1 MADVNANIGV
11 NIDTSDALAQ
21 LKSLQRQISQ
31 FHTSIAKSSE
41 TAAVA
46 QRSLQKNLLGSI
58 NSIGA
63 FSAELRTVKTSAE
76 SFTNSLEKNKFS
88 MREYFRYAGASTKTF
103 GKVFKS
109 EFDTIGKVA
118 EERVKTLQTQY
129 IKLGRNAS
137 GAMEAIAVRPT
148 SLNMQ
153 DYGTKVQ
160 IAAQKQALF
169 NQLMKQ
175 GSTNLLNFGKNTQ
188 WAGRQLMVGFTI
200 PLAVVGSAATKTFM
214 EMEAQALKFKKVYGD
229 LFTPQAETQ
238 QALENITELGQMFT
252 KYGISVSQTVGLA
265 AEAAAAGFQGMDL
278 QRQTTEATR
287 LSVLGQIDAQKALE
301 TTISLQNAFGM
312 SSENL
317 ASSIDFLNAVEN
329 QTVVSLDDIT
339 TAIPKV
345 APVIQQLGGDV
356 KDLTFFMAAMKE
368 GGINASEGANAL
380 KSGLAA
386 LINPTGR
393 ANEMLK
399 SFGINANEIVTKNK
413 GNLKATV
420 IEFATALNQ
429 LDPLNRAQAIEQ
441 MFGKFQFARL
451 STLFAN
457 VAKDGNQ
464 AARVLDL
471 ANSSVESL
479 SALSEQE
486 LGMTADSA
494 MNKFK
499 KTVEDLKAALIP
511 VGKTFLE
518 AVTPIV
524 EFVGNILEKFNN
536 LSSGVKKAITIL
548 VTVIGGLGPVLLM
561 TFGLLANGVANI
573 IKLFL
578 TLRNGYQR
586 LTGQSQIL
594 GEQTQ
599 YLTQEQMNA
608 AAVASSLDQR
618 HATLAQT
625 FNVETA
631 ELTRLIAAY
640 QAATS
645 AGQKFAA
652 INPGAMMPPRRKGFA
667 AGGIISG
674 PGSGTSDL
682 IPIMASNGEAIIPAK
697 NVKRYPELT
706 AGLVAGNIP
715 GFKKGTVGVGI
726 ERAHATGAFA
736 QSSPQF
742 QSALDMVAGLKE
754 LNKQFPG
761 IIRVVSDLTAELPM
775 TLNQAMK
782 EIRLKGGKVSG
793 GVDVGRFASEYG
805 TLENKFTASAGR
817 GGANIQDPGV
827 QAELLKF
834 EKMVGQRA
842 VQIGNATKDLKV
854 TDTIFAQATREV
866 IDEFTIMEGNAK
878 KVGLALDAASKKVG
892 QIRVQPS
899 QDDYRRGLAS
909 GAFSVD
915 PTGKVARF
923 GNIDVARPKAP
934 TKAGLPQARN
944 ASNINMRG
952 NYTTGRD
959 LATVAN
965 QVTDSAV
972 LETARA
978 AGTKSPSKRTIPI
991 GEDIARGLEVG
1002 MANRQDDVAK
1012 AGANLGNVATQSA
1025 GRTSRRATRPQG
1037 APLSTVASQMPI
1049 SPEVKSATVEQAK
1062 IIKNTNQ
1069 RMQALDRN
1077 IMGASF
1083 AISSLSG
1090 IASMSGGKLGE
1101 MSGTI
1106 AKVTGSLFALQ
1117 AVTGLLTQTNLVAL
1131 AKKRLEIAGFMGVN
1145 KVTGLFSG
1153 GIKSLLPNLLRFGG
1167 MITRFLGPVGLAIT
1181 AITATVSIIR
1191 LVNKA
1196 RERER
1201 LAIEGLGNAANL
1213 AEKQINT
1220 LGDFFGI
1227 VARKSSLGSP
1237 LNEIATSSEERTK
1250 VDALKQNEQFKKD
1263 FGKEIIPS
1271 IKSATDQQ
1279 ASLIFNSLSVQLRG
1293 SGFAKEQIET
1303 IITALKEEAGKTNIE
1318 FDFAKLD
1325 LTTDAGML
1333 GFQDSINKLST
1344 ELGTKFSTGY
1354 VEKVKYGVNRATGE
1368 TIQWT
1373 EKILSKDLQRTLN
1386 LTTGAFTSM
1395 IDGIAGQ
1402 LKNGTISADQFSQ
1415 AFARIKSNLAG
1426 MPKPEAILIVDEIM
1440 KTLPEKL
1447 QKTAGGLSDYSDKM
1461 LIIEAQSVGATSGIF
1476 GVVEAMTILD
1486 QVVRFGP
1493 EDAMKRAF
1501 AQQTINAFMKRLDDA
1516 KNKWKS
1522 FVSTTEETNPFKNL
1536 EDGDGEDSP
1545 YVKAIKDLEAQRKE
1559 VGYTTTAFLRLKSVG
1574 TETARAYELAR
1585 NPILAAALATT
1596 EVGTDEWE
1604 KLLKLIRL
1612 LGREELKNLTTGEL
1626 FDKLNTQATEY
1637 FGILEAEIQ
1646 DRFEEPLRKAEK
1658 AAQDAADEVNKIQE
1672 DISTKQNV
1680 VNTIQRKIEETITR
1694 PIGELQDEID
1704 NLQRKIET
1712 SIDRPI
1718 NALQAESTILSENL
1732 TIIDKAAEGINS
1744 KYDAQEEALSKI
1756 SSLNQEIANQQKQQ
1770 LGLADALS
1778 QGDIAAAAAAA
1789 QEMRASSA
1797 AAQQDTVASGLKA
1810 AREAELGALVGPN
1823 GMTRDQIASRQYEI
1837 DRQIYALEQSKLPIQ
1852 AEILSKQDSIYKL
1865 ELLRQPLVKDIRDK
1879 EDEIYKI
1886 QTGKLLGAEKEAKNR
1901 AQELK
1906 DVQAKL
1912 KEELDGIEA
1921 QKEKWSDTQLAID
1934 LAKIKAGDFEGVINT
1949 TKNLMTDIVNGWN
1962 GLSSKDIELRI
1973 TTVRTEIVNT
1983 LNKPINSSGGGGS
1996 SSDSSGGGS
2005 RIDFQ
2010 RDMYGGLVKKMAS
2023 GGFVPGRGMIDKVP
2037 TLLTPGEFVMNKTA
2051 SKTYGPLLSQLNE
2064 SKYPSMIRSGYSNP
2078 GQSNVSTSIN
2088 NNSSAVYNYSVGINV
2103 GGSNTNADDVANAV
2117 ISQIKY
2123 IDAQRIRGQR

>member
-46 QRSLQKNLLGSI
+46 QKSLQKNLLGSI

-103 GKVFKS
+103 GRVFKS

-200 PLAVVGSAATKTFM
+200 PLALVGSAAVKTFM

-238 QALENITELGQMFT
+238 QALENITQLGQMFT

-356 KDLTFFMAAMKE
+356 KDLTFFIAAMKE

-386 LINPTGR
+386 LINPTGK
-393 ANEMLK
+393 ASAMLK
-399 SFGINANEIVTKNK
+399 GFGINANEIVTKNK

-479 SALSEQE
+479 SALSEKE

-524 EFVGNILEKFNN
+524 EFVGNILDKFNN

-667 AGGIISG
+667 AGGIIRG

-697 NVKRYPELT
+697 NVNKYPELT

-715 GFKKGTVGVGI
+715 GFKDGRLPIFPEFAMRLQDKTENMRQQAGGTNVPSVLSNLIARIGETRGI
-726 ERAHATGAFA
+726 
-736 QSSPQF
+736 SPTQNSIRSGKF
-742 QSALDMVAGLKE
+742 DPIAKE
-754 LNKQFPG
+754 YEG
-761 IIRVVSDLTAELPM
+761 ITQKFVDK
-775 TLNQAMK
+775 LNQEFNTTFK
-782 EIRLKGGKVSG
+782 EVKDSNE
-793 GVDVGRFASEYG
+793 RFANSWTSAGKSVEKEVNRITSDAEKGVVRKVFGLDPDVYG
-805 TLENKFTASAGR
+805 TIPTEPRKAGGTKPER
-817 GGANIQDPGV
+817 GRRAAFQTKEFGTRSYTSLRPGV
-827 QAELLKF
+827 KKIYERMTGSSAENLQMGHVFKPQMTDISTLQANPMASPAVAKAA
-834 EKMVGQRA
+834 KVMNGQ
-842 VQIGNATKDLKV
+842 
-854 TDTIFAQATREV
+854 
-866 IDEFTIMEGNAK
+866 
-878 KVGLALDAASKKVG
+878 AAEISNG
-892 QIRVQPS
+892 AIRS
-899 QDDYRRGLAS
+899 AS
-909 GAFSVD
+909 V
-915 PTGKVARF
+915 
-923 GNIDVARPKAP
+923 
-934 TKAGLPQARN
+934 
-944 ASNINMRG
+944 
-952 NYTTGRD
+952 
-959 LATVAN
+959 
-965 QVTDSAV
+965 
-972 LETARA
+972 A
-978 AGTKSPSKRTIPI
+978 AGTASPSKKTIKI

-1012 AGANLGNVATQSA
+1012 SAANIGNIATQSA
-1025 GRTSRRATRPQG
+1025 GRSSRRATRPQG
-1037 APLSTVASQMPI
+1037 APLSALSSQMPI
-1049 SPEVKSATVEQAK
+1049 SQETKTATIQQAK
-1062 IIKNTNQ
+1062 IINNANQ
-1069 RMQALDRN
+1069 RVQSFDRN
-1077 IMGASF
+1077 LMGASF

-1106 AKVTGSLFALQ
+1106 SKVTGSLFALQ
-1117 AVTGLLTQTNLVAL
+1117 AITGLLTQTNLVAL
-1131 AKKRLEIAGFMGVN
+1131 AKKRLEVAGFMGAS

-1167 MITRFLGPVGLAIT
+1167 MIAKFLGPIGLAIT

-1191 LVNKA
+1191 LVNAA

-1201 LAIEGLGNAANL
+1201 ISIEGLGNAANL

-1227 VARKSSLGSP
+1227 VARKSSLSSP
-1237 LNEIATSSEERTK
+1237 LNEIATSSQERTK
-1250 VDALKQNEQFKKD
+1250 VDALKQSDQFKKD
-1263 FGKEIIPS
+1263 FGTEIIPS

-1293 SGFAKEQIET
+1293 SGFAKDQIET
-1303 IITALKEEAGKTNIE
+1303 IITALKEEAGKTNVE

-1325 LTTDAGML
+1325 LSTDAGML

-1344 ELGTKFSTGY
+1344 ELGTQFSTGY
-1354 VEKVKYGVNRATGE
+1354 IEKVKYGVNGATGE

-1373 EKILSKDLQRTLN
+1373 EKILSKDLKRTLN

-1415 AFARIKSNLAG
+1415 AFARIKSSLAG
-1426 MPKPEAILIVDEIM
+1426 MPKPESILIVDEIM

-1447 QKTAGGLSDYSDKM
+1447 QKAAVGLSNYSDK
-1461 LIIEAQSVGATSGIF
+1461 LIIIEAQSVGATAGIF
-1476 GVVEAMTILD
+1476 GVIEAMSILEKAS
-1486 QVVRFGP
+1486 VFGP

-1522 FVSTTEETNPFKNL
+1522 FVSTTEETNPFKNPQ
-1536 EDGDGEDSP
+1536 DGDGEDSP

-1596 EVGTDEWE
+1596 EVGTDDWE

-1612 LGREELKNLTTGEL
+1612 LGREELTNLTTGEL
-1626 FDKLNTQATEY
+1626 FDRMNTKASEY
-1637 FGILEAEIQ
+1637 FNILEEQIQ
-1646 DRFEEPLRKAEK
+1646 DKFEDPIRNAEK
-1658 AAQDAADEVNKIQE
+1658 AAEDAADAVNKIQE
-1672 DISTKQNV
+1672 DISSKQDV
-1680 VNTIQRKIEETITR
+1680 INTIQRKIEETITR

-1756 SSLNQEIANQQKQQ
+1756 SAINQEIANQQKQQ
-1770 LGLADALS
+1770 LTLADALS

-1789 QEMRASSA
+1789 QDMRSSAA

-1837 DRQIYALEQSKLPIQ
+1837 DRQIYALEQLKLPIQ
-1852 AEILSKQDSIYKL
+1852 AEILSKQNSIYNL
-1865 ELLRQPLVKDIRDK
+1865 EVLRKPLVEDIRKK

-1886 QTGKLLGAEKEAKNR
+1886 QIGKLALAESESKKR
-1901 AQELK
+1901 AAELTDIK
-1906 DVQAKL
+1906 TRL
-1912 KEELDGIEA
+1912 KTELDAVEA
-1921 QKEKWSDTQLAID
+1921 QREKWSDTKLAID
-1934 LAKIKAGDFEGVINT
+1934 LAKIANGEFNDVIEI
-1949 TKNLMTDIVNGWN
+1949 TKDMVQGIADNWAS
-1962 GLSSKDIELRI
+1962 LSSKDIELRI
-1973 TTVRTEIVNT
+1973 TTITTEIVDTINRG
-1983 LNKPINSSGGGGS
+1983 INSAGGSSS

-2005 RIDFQ
+2005 GGGGGIGGRFGAMQ
-2010 RDMYGGLVKKMAS
+2010 YKMYGGKIKKMAS
-2023 GGFVPGRGMIDKVP
+2023 GGFVPGIGMTDKVHAM
-2037 TLLTPGEFVMNKTA
+2037 LSPGEFVMNKSA
-2051 SKTYGPLLSQLNE
+2051 SKAYGPLLSQLNE
-2064 SKYPSMIRSGYSNP
+2064 SKYPSMKRSGYSKP
-2078 GQSNVSTSIN
+2078 SSNNISTSVN
-2088 NNSSAVYNYSVGINV
+2088 NTSSAVYNYSVGINV
-2103 GGSNTNADDVANAV
+2103 GGSNTSANDIASAV
-2117 ISQIKY
+2117 ISQIQY
-2123 IDAQRIRGQR
+2123 IDGQRIRGQR

>member
-46 QRSLQKNLLGSI
+46 QKSLQKNLLGSI

-200 PLAVVGSAATKTFM
+200 PLSIVGSAATKTFM
-214 EMEAQALKFKKVYGD
+214 EMEAQVLKFKKVYGD
-229 LFTPQAETQ
+229 LFTPKAETQ
-238 QALENITELGQMFT
+238 QALDNITELGKMFT
-252 KYGISVSQTVGLA
+252 KYGISVSQTVGVA
-265 AEAAAAGFQGMDL
+265 AEAAAAGFQGLDL

-287 LSVLGQIDAQKALE
+287 LSILGQIDSQKALE

-312 SSENL
+312 SSEKL
-317 ASSIDFLNAVEN
+317 ADSINFLNAVEN

-393 ANEMLK
+393 ASEMLK
-399 SFGINANEIVTKNK
+399 GFGINATEIVTKNK

-420 IEFATALNQ
+420 IEFANALNQ

-464 AARVLDL
+464 AARVLGL
-471 ANSSVESL
+471 ANSSVEDL

-536 LSSGVKKAITIL
+536 LSSGVKKAITVL

-573 IKLFL
+573 IKLFM

-599 YLTQEQMNA
+599 YLTEEQMNA

-667 AGGIISG
+667 AGGIIRG

-697 NVKRYPELT
+697 NVSKYPELT

-715 GFKKGTVGVGI
+715 GFKKGTVGVGV
-726 ERAHATGAFA
+726 ERAHATGSFG
-736 QSSPQF
+736 QSSTQF
-742 QSALDMVAGLKE
+742 QSALDMVAGLRE

-761 IIRVVSDLTAELPM
+761 MIRVVSNLTAELPVK
-775 TLNQAMK
+775 LNQAMK
-782 EIRLKGGKVSG
+782 EVRLSGGKISG
-793 GVDVGRFASEYG
+793 GVGVERFKSEYG
-805 TLENKFTASAGR
+805 VLQNKFTASAGR
-817 GGANIQDPGV
+817 GGANIQDPGI

-834 EKMVGQRA
+834 ENMVGQRS
-842 VQIGNATKDLKV
+842 VQIANGTKDLKV

-866 IDEFTIMEGNAK
+866 IDQFTIMEGNAK
-878 KVGLALDAASKKVG
+878 KVGLALDTVSKQVG
-892 QIRVQPS
+892 QVRIQPS
-899 QDDYRRGLAS
+899 QSQYREGLSS
-909 GAFSVD
+909 GAFSID

-923 GNIDVARPKAP
+923 GNIDVARPKSA
-934 TKAGLPQARN
+934 TKSGLAAARP
-944 ASNINMRG
+944 ASNINFPG
-952 NYTTGRD
+952 NYTSGRD
-959 LATVAN
+959 LATTAN

-978 AGTKSPSKRTIPI
+978 AGTKSPSRRTIPI

-1012 AGANLGNVATQSA
+1012 AGANLGKVATQSA
-1025 GRTSRRATRPQG
+1025 GRSSRRATRPQG
-1037 APLSTVASQMPI
+1037 APLSTLSSQMPM
-1049 SPEVKSATVEQAK
+1049 SQETKAATVQQAT

-1069 RMQALDRN
+1069 RMQTLDRN
-1077 IMGASF
+1077 LMGASF

-1106 AKVTGSLFALQ
+1106 SKVTGSLFALQ

-1131 AKKRLEIAGFMGVN
+1131 AKKQLEVAGFIGAN

-1153 GIKSLLPNLLRFGG
+1153 GIKSLLPNLLKFGG
-1167 MITRFLGPVGLAIT
+1167 MIGRFLGPVGLAIT
-1181 AITATVSIIR
+1181 AFAGTVSIIK
-1191 LVNKA
+1191 LVNAA

-1201 LAIEGLGNAANL
+1201 LSIEGLGNAAL
-1213 AEKQINT
+1213 LTEKQLKG

-1227 VARKSSLGSP
+1227 VPSKSALGSP
-1237 LNEIATSSEERTK
+1237 INQIAVSSQERTR
-1250 VDALKQNEQFKKD
+1250 VDELKTTDVFKKD
-1263 FGKEIIPS
+1263 YKDTLTS
-1271 IKSATDQQ
+1271 LKAATDEQ
-1279 ASLIFNSLSVQLRG
+1279 ASLIFDSLSIQLRG

-1303 IITALKEEAGKTNIE
+1303 IITALKEESSKTSVN

-1333 GFQDSINKLST
+1333 NFQDSINTLSQS
-1344 ELGTKFSTGY
+1344 LGNSFSSGY
-1354 VEKVKYGVNRATGE
+1354 TEKVRYGLDRATGN
-1368 TIQWT
+1368 TVSWT
-1373 EKILSKDLQRTLN
+1373 EKILSKDLKRN
-1386 LTTGAFTSM
+1386 VGLTSKAFTGM

-1402 LKNGTISADQFSQ
+1402 LRNGTISADQFSQ

-1426 MPKPEAILIVDEIM
+1426 MPKPQAMLVLDEVV
-1440 KTLPEKL
+1440 KSLPKEL
-1447 QKTAGGLSDYSDKM
+1447 QKSVSGLTNFSDKM
-1461 LIIEAQSVGATSGIF
+1461 LIIEAQAAGATSGIF
-1476 GVVEAMTILD
+1476 GVIEAMSILEKASA
-1486 QVVRFGP
+1486 FGP
-1493 EDAMKRAF
+1493 EDAMKKAF
-1501 AQQTINAFMKRLDDA
+1501 AQQTIDAFMKKLDAA

-1522 FVSTTEETNPFKNL
+1522 LATITNKTDPFKPPS
-1536 EDGDGEDSP
+1536 DGPKEDSP
-1545 YVKAIKDLEAQRKE
+1545 YVKAIKDLEAQTKE
-1559 VGYTTTAFLRLKSVG
+1559 IGYTTTAFLRLKSVG

-1596 EVGTDEWE
+1596 EVGTDKWE
-1604 KLLKLIRL
+1604 KLLTLIRTVGTQDL
-1612 LGREELKNLTTGEL
+1612 SNLTTGEL

-1646 DRFEEPLRKAEK
+1646 DRFEDPIRKAEK
-1658 AAQDAADEVNKIQE
+1658 AAEDAADEVNKIQE
-1672 DISTKQNV
+1672 NISSKQDV

-1704 NLQRKIET
+1704 VLQRKIET

-1756 SSLNQEIANQQKQQ
+1756 SAINQEIANQQKQQ
-1770 LGLADALS
+1770 LTLADALS
-1778 QGDIAAAAAAA
+1778 QGDIAAAASAA
-1789 QEMRASSA
+1789 QEMRSSAA
-1797 AAQQDTVASGLKA
+1797 AAQQDTLTSGLKA

-1852 AEILSKQDSIYKL
+1852 AEILSKQNSIYDL
-1865 ELLRQPLVKDIRDK
+1865 EVLRQPLVRDIRDK

-1886 QTGKLLGAEKEAKNR
+1886 QTGKLLRAETEAKNR
-1901 AQELK
+1901 AAELK
-1906 DVQAKL
+1906 DVQSKL
-1912 KEELDGIEA
+1912 KAELDGIQA
-1921 QKEKWSDTQLAID
+1921 QKEKWTDTQLAID
-1934 LAKIKAGDFEGVINT
+1934 LAKIKAGEFKGVIET
-1949 TKNLMTDIVNGWN
+1949 TKGFMANIVDGWN
-1962 GLSSKDIELRI
+1962 SLSSKDIELRI
-1973 TTVRTEIVNT
+1973 TTIRTEIVNT
-1983 LNKPINSSGGGGS
+1983 LNKPINSSGGYENVNTTTLEGINKA
-1996 SSDSSGGGS
+1996 SGK
-2005 RIDFQ
+2005 
-2010 RDMYGGLVKKMAS
+2010 MYGGLVKKMAT
-2023 GGFVPGRGMIDKVP
+2023 GGFVPGIGMKDKVH
-2037 TLLTPGEFVMNKTA
+2037 TLLTPGEFVMNKAA
-2051 SKTYGPLLSQLNE
+2051 SKAYGPLLSELNE
-2064 SKYPSMIRSGYSNP
+2064 SKYPSMSRSGYSNP

-2103 GGSNTNADDVANAV
+2103 GGSNTNADDIANAV